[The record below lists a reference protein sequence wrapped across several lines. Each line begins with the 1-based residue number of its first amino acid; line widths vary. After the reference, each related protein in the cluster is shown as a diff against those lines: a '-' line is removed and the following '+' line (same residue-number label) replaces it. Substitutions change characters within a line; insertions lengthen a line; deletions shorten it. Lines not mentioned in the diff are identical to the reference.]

1 MKRNIIAAVLLLA
14 AVAYSCTTKEESSKS
29 LINDGSVVYNP
40 TATVED
46 FILDG
51 AKTKTVLTIDESTGA
66 NFTFVEDDV
75 LGVFPYDPEQGDQVR
90 FTVKSSSAD
99 ACVFNGHGYGLKAGQ
114 LYATYYPA
122 DLANAAAEMA
132 TKIPVDYTG
141 QVQTASDGETFD
153 ISAAD
158 YLVAN
163 GITPENNECHF
174 TMKHVGALVVMDVTF
189 PEGGTF
195 TEISLNA
202 PSDVFVQTGTIDLT
216 QETVVV
222 TPKTTANS
230 AKLSLGGEGVVIDPE
245 QTVRFC
251 MMIAPVDLSDAEVK
265 LVAKNDA
272 GEELFATVPSKNFQA
287 GYAYK
292 IACTVS
298 AEAPAEPTNL
308 SANGTANCYIVDVDN
323 INNAGY
329 FFTTTVAGNGVAAQP
344 AGILGA
350 VGCASA
356 YPSPNN
362 TAALTTGGCV
372 TVRMNQNDCVSDV
385 AFDAENN
392 RITFKAT
399 GSKGN
404 AKIQLRELDENGDPD
419 RGIWTWTIWCTDQ
432 PADVALA
439 NGYTILDRNI
449 GATTVEPGNSEAQY
463 GLYYMFG
470 DPIGYT
476 SSEFVSAGSDN
487 AAMGWELAWS
497 SSNTPLV
504 GDGCWFN
511 IWTATANP
519 KQVGA
524 FLWGAYGK
532 GAGETWGATFN
543 KQPGTASFK
552 TLYDP
557 CPVGYKVM
565 AYDVLPEGNVS
576 GDMSGVFVPA
586 ATGTVYFPYNGM
598 VHKGG
603 YVYNWASH
611 GPYDPSEPDGYA
623 WYAAVWTSAHNNSNM
638 AFFRSAYAKGS
649 NRGYVQGES
658 DSIMSRGMGVRC
670 MKM

>member
-1 MKRNIIAAVLLLA
+1 MTMKRNIIAAVLLLS

-141 QVQTASDGETFD
+141 QEQTAIDGETFD

-189 PEGGTF
+189 PEGGSF

-202 PSDVFVQTGTIDLT
+202 NSDVFVQTGTIDLT

-222 TPKTTANS
+222 TPETTANS

-251 MMIAPVDLSDAEVK
+251 MMVAPVDLSNAEVK

-272 GEELFATVPSKNFQA
+272 GEELFAKVPSKNFQA

-298 AEAPAEPTNL
+298 AEPAAEPTNL
-308 SANGTANCYIVDVDN
+308 SEEETANTYIVDVDN
-323 INNAGY
+323 INEAGY
-329 FFTTTVAGNGVAAQP
+329 YFDATVAGNGATVSLGNLNAAYQYPASGTSALP
-344 AGILGA
+344 AG
-350 VGCASA
+350 
-356 YPSPNN
+356 
-362 TAALTTGGCV
+362 GG
-372 TVRMNQNDCVSDV
+372 VRVLMNQNNCVSDV
-385 AFDAENN
+385 KFADGK
-392 RITFKAT
+392 IYFKAT
-399 GSKGN
+399 GVKGN
-404 AKIQLRELDENGDPD
+404 AKIQLRDTNDDGAWVWLV
-419 RGIWTWTIWCTDQ
+419 WCTDL
-432 PADVALA
+432 PGAVTFTDGVSSW
-439 NGYTILDRNI
+439 GYHYKIMDRNI
-449 GATTVEPGNSEAQY
+449 GALTNDVDETNPENMY
-463 GLYYMFG
+463 GLYYQFG
-470 DPIGYT
+470 NPHPYT
-476 SSEFVSAGSDN
+476 SSQMINNCDSGGYRMQDALAYNDKPFTGPDWYWFNPYSSGSNQFFGPIWGGGSAGDN
-487 AAMGWELAWS
+487 TLKRGAAA
-497 SSNTPLV
+497 
-504 GDGCWFN
+504 
-511 IWTATANP
+511 
-519 KQVGA
+519 K
-524 FLWGAYGK
+524 
-532 GAGETWGATFN
+532 
-543 KQPGTASFK
+543 K

-557 CPVGYKVM
+557 CPAGYKVM
-565 AYDVLPEGNVS
+565 PLDFLISASDAANVY
-576 GDMSGVFVPA
+576 GWYKNGADGKVF
-586 ATGTVYFPYNGM
+586 FPYNGECATAW
-598 VHKGG
+598 GL
-603 YVYNWASH
+603 NCA
-611 GPYDPSEPDGYA
+611 PYEPEPNERVCYTCL
-623 WYAAVWTSAHNNSNM
+623 WTTGHNNRNM
-638 AFFRSAYAKGS
+638 AYRYTIYAKDV
-649 NRGYVQGES
+649 NRAGGGAVAERVIGYGL
-658 DSIMSRGMGVRC
+658 GVRC
-670 MKM
+670 VADAE